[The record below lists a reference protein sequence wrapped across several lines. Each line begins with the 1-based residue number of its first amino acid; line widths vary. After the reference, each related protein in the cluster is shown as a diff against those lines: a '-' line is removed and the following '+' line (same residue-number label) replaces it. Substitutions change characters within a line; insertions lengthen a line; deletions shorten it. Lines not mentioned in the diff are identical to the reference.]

1 MGSLS
6 AMENQVRPLEE
17 LTDWV
22 MNIAGFNLAVTVDD
36 PAVGK
41 TALRLY
47 RSFVTKADP
56 VFDIK
61 ISVRPEMAGS
71 KPRSIRTQSDGI
83 VYSVDSYNFSGQLDL
98 SRSCATFSI
107 APDWEA
113 LDAVL
118 RVVISIVL
126 ATNGGLLIHASSVA
140 LRGNAFIFP
149 ARPEGGKST
158 IAKLL
163 SDDQVIGDELVAI
176 GRDHNTYT
184 VYGTPFWNSGPMSSY
199 PPLQAPAKAICLI
212 NKADYTSICK
222 LKPVAMAA
230 KMMPHIFHD
239 PKNRETNRVTLN
251 ALAGITEA
259 ISCYDLKFSLDAKD
273 LKRCLDEID

>member
-1 MGSLS
+1 
-6 AMENQVRPLEE
+6 MENQVRPLEE
-17 LTDWV
+17 STDWV

-41 TALRLY
+41 EAVRLY
-47 RSFVTKADP
+47 GSFIVKDEPA
-56 VFDIK
+56 FDIA
-61 ISVRPEMAGS
+61 IYVQPDMTGR
-71 KPRSIRTQSDGI
+71 KPRPMKTQSNGI

-98 SRSCATFSI
+98 SGSCATFSI
-107 APDWEA
+107 APDCEA

-118 RVVISIVL
+118 RVIISVL
-126 ATNGGLLIHASSVA
+126 LTAHNGLLIHASSVSIG
-140 LRGNAFIFP
+140 GNAFIFP

-176 GRDHNTYT
+176 RRDHNTYT
-184 VYGTPFWNSGPMSSY
+184 VYGTPFWNTGPGGS
-199 PPLQAPAKAICLI
+199 PPPIHATAKAICLI
-212 NKADYTSICK
+212 NKANNASISK
-222 LKPVAMAA
+222 LKPVEMAA

-273 LKRCLDEID
+273 LRRCLDEID